1 MDNLYDAICALNIF
15 NDSDGEEP
23 CNLESIDSQL
33 KALDKQIMDMAKL
46 NNINP
51 ALLLSPGTDQMCT
64 MASGLALSSPKM
76 SSYSDNSLLIVSA
89 SEPSLLTESSG
100 DMEYSDNPNE
110 KKRKLYPV
118 FVKDEVKAK
127 QARFEGKLIFCC
139 YHCTKFKTHRIS
151 TVYKFYSII
160 FLLF

>member
-1 MDNLYDAICALNIF
+1 MDLFAIICALNTY
-15 NDSDGEEP
+15 DVSDGEEP

-51 ALLLSPGTDQMCT
+51 ELLLSPGTDQMCT
-64 MASGLALSSPKM
+64 MASGLALSSPKI
-76 SSYSDNSLLIVSA
+76 SSYSEDSLLIECG

-100 DMEYSDNPNE
+100 VTEYSSNPNE

-127 QARFEGKLIFCC
+127 QARLEG
-139 YHCTKFKTHRIS
+139 T
-151 TVYKFYSII
+151 
-160 FLLF
+160 